1 MINENS
7 IGFNI
12 ASKGLGAQR
21 MSFYLSEAANDIR
34 DVLMPTLEP
43 PKAKL

>member
-1 MINENS
+1 
-7 IGFNI
+7 
-12 ASKGLGAQR
+12 